1 MFTFKNVRY
10 GDILD
15 IENLTIRPFQ
25 TTWIVGESGSGKTTL
40 LKMLNNLLTPDQGE
54 LFYKGTDI
62 SSIDPVQLRR
72 EVVMLPQ
79 SPLIFPGTIKE
90 NLLIG
95 CRFSEKAVPAD
106 DQLTTVLAALKL
118 KKGLDRTAADL
129 SGGEKQRLAI
139 CRVLLMEP
147 EVLLLDE
154 PTSALDNGTEEMVMQ
169 QVGEYGRQNKKTVVI
184 ITHSPKMA
192 RLFGEA
198 LITLH
203 EGKIS
208 GVEEVKGED
217 GRHCGD

>member
-1 MFTFKNVRY
+1 MFTFKDIRY
-10 GDILD
+10 RDILD
-15 IENLTIRPFQ
+15 IENLTISPCR

-40 LKMLNNLLTPDQGE
+40 LKLLNNLLTPDQGE
-54 LFYKGTDI
+54 LLYKGADMAAL
-62 SSIDPVQLRR
+62 DPVQLRR

-95 CRFSEKAVPAD
+95 CRFAEKPAPAND
-106 DQLTTVLAALKL
+106 LLAAVLAALKL
-118 KKGLDRTAADL
+118 KKDLGGNAAEL

-139 CRVLLMEP
+139 GRILLMEP
-147 EVLLLDE
+147 EVFLLDE

-169 QVGEYGRQNKKTVVI
+169 KVVEYGRQNKKTIVI

-192 RLFGEA
+192 RHFGEA

-208 GVEEVKGED
+208 GVEEVKG
-217 GRHCGD
+217 

>member
-10 GDILD
+10 REILD
-15 IENLTIRPFQ
+15 IENLTIPSFR

-40 LKMLNNLLTPDQGE
+40 LKLFNSMLTPDQGE
-54 LFYKGTDI
+54 LLYMGTDMAAL
-62 SSIDPVQLRR
+62 DPVRLRR

-95 CRFSEKAVPAD
+95 RRFAEKPAPLE
-106 DQLTTVLAALKL
+106 DQLSAVLTALKL
-118 KKGLDRTAADL
+118 KKDLDRNAADL

-139 CRVLLMEP
+139 CRILLMEP
-147 EVLLLDE
+147 EVFLLDE
-154 PTSALDNGTEEMVMQ
+154 PTSALDDGTEELVMQ
-169 QVGEYGRQNKKTVVI
+169 KVVEYGRQNKKTVVI

-192 RLFGEA
+192 RRFGGL
-198 LITLH
+198 LIALH

-208 GVEEVKGED
+208 RVEEV
-217 GRHCGD
+217 

>member
-54 LFYKGTDI
+54 LFYKGTDLAAL
-62 SSIDPVQLRR
+62 DPVQLRR

-95 CRFSEKAVPAD
+95 CRFSEKTVPAD

-118 KKGLDRTAADL
+118 KKGLDRKAADL

-147 EVLLLDE
+147 EVFLLDE

-169 QVGEYGRQNKKTVVI
+169 KVVEYGRQNKKTVVI

-192 RLFGEA
+192 RRFGGL
-198 LITLH
+198 LIALH

-208 GVEEVKGED
+208 GVEEAKGED
-217 GRHCGD
+217 GRHSGD